1 MHTGNR
7 NVIERPERGK
17 AEYEPPSRRQGGV
30 REPVAARPYTVIIP
44 TLNAADT
51 LGRQVDAVMGQSR
64 PPEAVIV
71 VDSASDD
78 GTAALAA
85 SMPGVRLIPVKRGAF
100 DHGGTRDMAIR
111 ASATPFVVL
120 LTQDALPMN
129 AGWAA
134 AMLAPFDDA
143 RVAAVCGRQVARPD
157 AREYERAVRSFRYP
171 DADAVWDGTDLPR
184 LGVKGYLLSDVC
196 AAYRREAYDA
206 VGGFEHPIRTNEDML
221 IAADLLRAGY
231 RLAYSAR
238 AAVWHSH
245 NHTLKQEYERNRLIG
260 EFLAHYD
267 DRFAQAGETGEG
279 IRLVRRVS
287 GELVSRGRPGELVA
301 FWLNCGA
308 RLLGNRAGRR
318 LARRGTKAGS
328 ESDG

>member
-111 ASATPFVVL
+111 TVDAPIVVL
-120 LTQDALPMN
+120 MTQDALPVDSGCME
-129 AGWAA
+129 A
-134 AMLAPFDDA
+134 LLRPFGDPG
-143 RVAAVCGRQVARPD
+143 VAAVCGRQVARRD
-157 AREYERAVRSFRYP
+157 ATERERAVRAFRYP
-171 DADAVWDGTDLPR
+171 DERFTWAREDIPAMGIR
-184 LGVKGYLLSDVC
+184 AYLLSDVC
-196 AAYRREAYDA
+196 AAYRKSAYLA
-206 VGGFEHPIRTNEDML
+206 VGGFEHPIETNEDML
-221 IAADLLRAGY
+221 IASDFLRAGY
-231 RLAYSAR
+231 RLAYAGDAR
-238 AAVWHSH
+238 VWHSH
-245 NHTLKQEYERNRLIG
+245 GFTLAEEYARNKKIG
-260 EFLAHYD
+260 AFMAKYA
-267 DRFAQAGETGEG
+267 DRFEGSSATGEG
-279 IRLVRRVS
+279 LRMVKHVSVRL
-287 GELVSRGRPGELVA
+287 LKRGRVLEWIAFGFNCVA
-301 FWLNCGA
+301 
-308 RLLGNRAGRR
+308 RMLGNRAGRR
-318 LARRGTKAGS
+318 R
-328 ESDG
+328 SDG